1 MDQDQKVRENR
12 LRRMAHRLGLDIKK
26 SRVRTVH
33 VDDWGEYSV
42 VDRKTGEVIAGE
54 KQELSLD
61 RVELILKAKEELIRR
76 EREG

>member
-1 MDQDQKVRENR
+1 MDQDEKVRENR

-42 VDRKTGEVIAGE
+42 VDRETREVVAGE
-54 KQELSLD
+54 KHDLSLD